1 MVGGGQEWATSK
13 AKSLFTITNSSGI
26 NYAYYAYPSELGDL
40 TSITSGGFESLNAF
54 DKLVRDFTNAQGTA
68 VSYNIYVQKNGGTE
82 NVSIIIN

>member
-1 MVGGGQEWATSK
+1 MHIMLLNMIIWFLLCLLIWSY
-13 AKSLFTITNSSGI
+13 
-26 NYAYYAYPSELGDL
+26 YAYYAYPSALGDL

-54 DKLVRDFTNAQGTA
+54 DKLVRDFTNAQGKA